1 MENVNQLLRND
12 EPKWLLGLFENYDG
26 VHLTNHKDEGEK
38 QHLLHCAESVIE
50 IVNNDFTGYNIEV
63 SASDLV
69 DCYIHDSVCSPLNG
83 G

>member
-1 MENVNQLLRND
+1 M
-12 EPKWLLGLFENYDG
+12 
-26 VHLTNHKDEGEK
+26 TNHKDEGEK
-38 QHLLHCAESVIE
+38 QHLLDCAEAVIE